1 MCFKGLLLYRCRNR
15 RVSKSVLA
23 QLSFLLCLFFL
34 SFVNAPRFCRSPLLI
49 LISSLLLTDETRL
62 DLEIKA
68 AINLQT
74 SDGDQIDA

>member
-1 MCFKGLLLYRCRNR
+1 MHL
-15 RVSKSVLA
+15 VSVDLP
-23 QLSFLLCLFFL
+23 F
-34 SFVNAPRFCRSPLLI
+34 LI